1 MDTETIAPASS
12 TPAPAPAVASSP
24 APDLSGLVSPSPSA
38 PTPSAAF
45 QTQAAMQP
53 FQDKEQAATQK
64 AADLANQPAAVP
76 VAGPHARLINMIQ
89 GLALGADS
97 FGKSIATHGREGGVQ
112 EVQEVQQKQ
121 QQQKIQA
128 QQAAQAQKNTQ
139 IQQQLMV
146 ADTNHKLA
154 QNVLLM
160 ATLPNELAEKD
171 LTLKSGQQNLAIQG
185 ADFAA
190 GHGGMTA
197 DQFNSALTGTAPASA
212 GGTNPFFTTNAKQQL
227 GAATK
232 ILGDKDPYVQKLQ
245 TTLDD
250 PKATPKDLWTATSQL
265 QNQVTL
271 TDKANKAAGDAADLT
286 KKRQEA
292 DPLFQYQS
300 DPKKL
305 AEPGAQ
311 AALQSFIADPKN
323 AGNLDGLAQAKL
335 LVSKADIAQKNEV
348 RQAGLKAAAT
358 KNAEMAATAGSPAEA
373 GKLLAEGS
381 LTLADL
387 KSRGSSPAQIIA
399 ATNAAKDYA
408 KSQGKTYNASDEITG
423 EQALKGVTN
432 QTFYG
437 SARSLVQQDG
447 MLDQLKKAHDALGNQ
462 KIPAF
467 NHIDDWVNFQAG
479 TPELTNYKQ
488 AVLAAADDYAKVMG
502 GGNPNLEQF
511 KQIKDGFAYDLN
523 NQQADQAISTA
534 RNSVR
539 SQVTGR
545 IGTNSYINQR
555 EGDILHDE
563 VKASSFSRPSG
574 VSPQAIL
581 MQVPGGQPHWI
592 EPQNQAAARAA
603 KAVEIQ

>member
-1 MDTETIAPASS
+1 MADSTAAPGN
-12 TPAPAPAVASSP
+12 APVVASSP
-24 APDLSGLVSPSPSA
+24 APNMNAVVSPA
-38 PTPSAAF
+38 PDAPPAPSAAF
-45 QTQAAMQP
+45 QTQAAMAPYQNNE
-53 FQDKEQAATQK
+53 QDAIKK
-64 AADLANQPAAVP
+64 AADLANQPAPVP
-76 VAGPHARLINMIQ
+76 VAGPHARLISMIQ
-89 GLALGADS
+89 GLALGADA
-97 FGKSIATHGREGGVQ
+97 FGKSIATHGREGGI
-112 EVQEVQQKQ
+112 EEVQQVQQQQ

-128 QQAAQAQKNTQ
+128 QQASQAQRNTQ

-154 QNVLLM
+154 QNILLM
-160 ATLPNELAEKD
+160 ATIPNDLAKSD
-171 LTLKSGQQNLAIQG
+171 LEVSGLRQG
-185 ADFAA
+185 QSENAANFAA
-190 GHGGMTA
+190 SHGGMTS
-197 DQFNSALTGTAPASA
+197 DQFNQALSGNAPASGAA
-212 GGTNPFFTTNAKQQL
+212 GSPSSFFVTNAQQQL
-227 GAATK
+227 SAAQK
-232 ILGDKDPYVQKLQ
+232 ILDVKDPYVAKLQ
-245 TTLDD
+245 TVLSD

-265 QNQVTL
+265 QNQVGL
-271 TDKANKAAGDAADLT
+271 QEKATTAAGQKADLT
-286 KKRQEA
+286 KKQQDA
-292 DPLFQYQS
+292 DPLFKYQS
-300 DPKKL
+300 DPKML
-305 AEPGAQ
+305 ADPGSQ
-311 AALQSFIADPKN
+311 AALQSYIADPKN
-323 AGNLDGLAQAKL
+323 ASNLDGQAQAKL
-335 LVSKADIAQKNEV
+335 LINKADIAQKNEV
-348 RQAGLKAAAT
+348 RQAGLKASAT

-462 KIPAF
+462 KVPSF
-467 NHIDDWVNFQAG
+467 NTVNDWMNFQAG
-479 TPELTNYKQ
+479 TPELANYKQ

-511 KQIKDGFAYDLN
+511 KQIKDGFAYNLN

-545 IGTNSYINQR
+545 IGTNSYIAQR
-555 EGDILHDE
+555 EGDILRDD
-563 VKASSFSRPSG
+563 KPSPSG
-574 VSPQAIL
+574 MGVSL
-581 MQVPGGQPHWI
+581 
-592 EPQNQAAARAA
+592 AAAMALPINKGKTEDQVRADIA
-603 KAVEIQ
+603 SHGHQVNP